1 MLWIMA
7 PNMSAGADA
16 FMHFHNGGGWSSS
29 TLSTLVGQ
37 LPSMFIWLGSDA
49 VTHLAEEVEDAARI
63 VPQSMV
69 RSYLLNA
76 PLTFFLVLT
85 YGFNSGSLVHEVD
98 MHNSVPFLYVFQR
111 AVRSAAATTGFA
123 VVVLV
128 LLAMITTTAIAS
140 TSRLTIAFA
149 RDGGLP

>member
-1 MLWIMA
+1 
-7 PNMSAGADA
+7 
-16 FMHFHNGGGWSSS
+16 MHFHNGGGWPST
-29 TLSTLVGQ
+29 TLSVLVGQ

-49 VTHLAEEVEDAARI
+49 VTHLAEEVEDAARL

-76 PLTFFLVLT
+76 PLTFLLVLT
-85 YGFNSGSLVHEVD
+85 YGFNCGSLIHEVD
-98 MHNSVPFLYVFQR
+98 FRISYPFLYVFR
-111 AVRSAAATTGFA
+111 HAVRSTAITTGLA
-123 VVVLV
+123 VVVLA

-149 RDGGLP
+149 RDRGLP